1 MDKTDK
7 APVFQPVFADA
18 WAALPAVF
26 QKHYAHRSHSADAV
40 ALQGVMRFR
49 ASKLARFLSPV
60 MQMGGMLPMF
70 NAKDVPATVRIT
82 AEQNNRAVR
91 FQREFT
97 SPKGKP
103 LTFGTVMAVQ
113 PDGQVIDW
121 TRGGIGWLAAFHY
134 AEGRIEMQH
143 GGYVWRLGKK
153 HIRLPLERWLG
164 ECHAWEEVEG
174 DNRFRMRMEM
184 RRADGSLFYGY
195 EGVFDIAGVMRRD
208 G

>member
-7 APVFQPVFADA
+7 TPVFQPVFADA
-18 WAALPAVF
+18 WSALPTVF

-49 ASKLARFLSPV
+49 ASKLAGFLSPI
-60 MQMGGMLPMF
+60 MRLGGMLPMF
-70 NAKDVPATVRIT
+70 NAKDIPATVRIT
-82 AEQNNRAVR
+82 SVQNARAVH

-97 SPKGKP
+97 DRKGRP
-103 LTFGTVMAVQ
+103 LTFTTVMAVQ
-113 PDGQVIDW
+113 PSGHIIDW
-121 TRGGIGWLAAFHY
+121 TWGGVGWLASFHY
-134 AEGRIEMQH
+134 AEGRIEMRHQA
-143 GGYVWRLGKK
+143 YVWRFGKK

-164 ECHAWEEVEG
+164 ECQAWEEAEG

-184 RRADGSLFYGY
+184 RRPDGTLFYGY
-195 EGVFDIAGVMRRD
+195 EGIFDIAGVMRRD